1 MINKPVLIALALLA
15 GAIPSTGRAQDAANV
30 LVVINEASPVSKEV
44 GAKYVAAR
52 RIPSTNIVRI
62 KTAVAETIE
71 RRRYD
76 FEIELPIMRAITA
89 QASQD
94 RILYIVLTKDIPL
107 RIMGT
112 SGPRGSVAS
121 VDSELTL
128 LYQKLLGH
136 KVLPPG
142 RLPNTYFHA
151 DRPMTEAKAFSHAD
165 QAMYLV
171 TRLDGFTVADVSR
184 LIDRGA
190 NPVRDG
196 IVILDERA
204 GLRGGGGDGW
214 LNETAD
220 RLAASGLKDRVLFDA
235 TTTVVTDRKP
245 VLGYYSWGSND
256 PAITR
261 RRMNLGFVP
270 GALAGMFVSTDA
282 RTFKEPPDTWNVG
295 DWRDTTKFFEGS
307 PQSLVGDL
315 IREGA
320 TGVAGHVAEPY
331 LDATV
336 RPQILFPAYL
346 AGFNLAESFYLAM
359 PFVSW
364 ENIVVGDPLCAPFK
378 TRTLSTEDAAPP
390 LDPDTELPRF
400 FSARRLAV
408 LEGFGVKPQVA
419 KLVLKA
425 SAQLSRG
432 DLKNARPSL
441 EEVTRLE
448 PTLNAAHFVLA
459 GLYDMSGEH
468 DLAIARY
475 RTILTTAPDEVRS
488 LNNLAYTL
496 AVSKQAAAEALP
508 LAEKAY
514 RIAYGNNA
522 QIDLDLGASLIA
534 GRGTPIG
541 ALPFALDAYD
551 IFAMKAQISDTLGW
565 IEHLLGNSTA
575 AEKHLAEAGEG
586 APYSGEVQFHIAAVE
601 AALGRPAQAL
611 AALNK
616 AAVLD
621 SALTERVD
629 VKQLRDSLPAG
640 NKAAGR

>member
-1 MINKPVLIALALLA
+1 MINKPILIAIVVLSCATT
-15 GAIPSTGRAQDAANV
+15 STAHAQDAASV
-30 LVVINEASPVSKEV
+30 LVVINQTSAQSQEV
-44 GAKYVAAR
+44 GAKYIAAR
-52 RIPSTNIVRI
+52 HIPSNNVVRI
-62 KTAVAETIE
+62 RTAVAETME
-71 RRRYD
+71 RRRYE

-89 QASQD
+89 QAAQD

-107 RIMGT
+107 RILGT

-151 DRPMTEAKAFSHAD
+151 DRPITEAKAFSHAD
-165 QAMYLV
+165 QGMYLV
-171 TRLDGFTVADVSR
+171 TRLDGFTVADVAR

-196 IVILDERA
+196 IVVLDERA
-204 GLRGGGGDGW
+204 GLRGGGGDTW

-220 RLAASGLKDRVLFDA
+220 RLAAAGSKERVLFD
-235 TTTVVTDRKP
+235 TTTAVVTDRKP
-245 VLGYYSWGSND
+245 VIGYYSWGSND

-282 RTFKEPPDTWNVG
+282 RTFKEPSDAWNVG

-307 PQSLVGDL
+307 PQSLIGDL
-315 IREGA
+315 IREGI

-378 TRTLSTEDAAPP
+378 THTLSTEDAAPP
-390 LDPDTELPRF
+390 LDSETELPRF

-408 LEGFGVKPQVA
+408 LEGFGVKSQVA
-419 KLVLKA
+419 RLVLKA

-432 DLKNARPSL
+432 DLKKARPSL
-441 EEVTRLE
+441 EEVTKLE

-468 DLAIARY
+468 DLAITRY

-496 AVSKQAAAEALP
+496 AVNRQAPAEGLP
-508 LAEKAY
+508 FAEKAY
-514 RIAYGNNA
+514 RIAYGNNT

-534 GRGTPIG
+534 GRGTPVG

-551 IFAMKAQISDTLGW
+551 IFSMKAQISDTLGW
-565 IEHLLGNSTA
+565 IEYLLGNSAA

-601 AALGRPAQAL
+601 AELGRPAQAL

-616 AAVLD
+616 AAALD
-621 SALTERVD
+621 SALAERAD
-629 VKQLRDSLPAG
+629 VKKLRASLPAA
-640 NKAAGR
+640 NKAPAR

>member
-1 MINKPVLIALALLA
+1 MKKIPVLVAIAVLACMVPRVA
-15 GAIPSTGRAQDAANV
+15 RAQDAANV
-30 LVVINEASPVSKEV
+30 LVVINEASAQSKDV
-44 GAKYVAAR
+44 GASYIAAR
-52 RIPSTNIVRI
+52 QIPSHNVVRI
-62 KTAVAETIE
+62 RTVTTESTE
-71 RRRYD
+71 RRRYE

-89 QASQD
+89 SAAQD

-112 SGPRGSVAS
+112 SGPRGSVSS

-136 KVLPPG
+136 RVLPAG
-142 RLPNTYFHA
+142 RLPNPYFHN
-151 DRPMTEAKAFSHAD
+151 DRPMSQAASFSHAE

-171 TRLDGFTVADVSR
+171 TRLDGFTVADVTR

-190 NPVRDG
+190 HPVRDG
-196 IVILDERA
+196 IVVLDERA
-204 GLRGGGGDGW
+204 GLRGGGGDAW
-214 LNETAD
+214 LKEAAE
-220 RLAASGLKDRVLFDA
+220 RLAANGLTDRVLFE
-235 TTTVVTDRKP
+235 TTTAVVTDRKP
-245 VLGYYSWGSND
+245 VLGYFSWGSND
-256 PAITR
+256 PAITK
-261 RRMNLGFVP
+261 RRMSLGFVP
-270 GALAGMFVSTDA
+270 GSLAGMFVSTDA
-282 RTFKEPPDTWNVG
+282 RTFKEPPVTWNLG
-295 DWRDTTKFFEGS
+295 NWRDTTTFFEGS

-346 AGFNLAESFYLAM
+346 AGFNLAESFYLGM
-359 PFVSW
+359 PFLSW
-364 ENIVVGDPLCAPFK
+364 QNVVIGDPLCAPFK
-378 TRTLSTEDAAPP
+378 TRTLSTEGIDPP
-390 LDPDTELPRF
+390 LDPETDLPRF

-419 KLVLKA
+419 RLVLKA

-432 DLKNARPSL
+432 DLAHARPSL

-468 DLAIARY
+468 DLAVTRY

-496 AVSKQAAAEALP
+496 AVSTQAADEALP

-514 RIAYGNNA
+514 RIANGNNA

-534 GRGTPIG
+534 GRGTPVG

-565 IEHLLGNSTA
+565 IEHLIGNNGL

-586 APYSGEVQFHIAAVE
+586 APYSAEVQFHIAAVQ
-601 AALGRPAQAL
+601 AALNRPKEAL
-611 AALNK
+611 SALNK
-616 AAVLD
+616 AIAIDASL
-621 SALTERVD
+621 AERAD
-629 VKQLRDSLPAG
+629 VKQLRAALP
-640 NKAAGR
+640 R

>member
-1 MINKPVLIALALLA
+1 VKKLPVVIAIAALACMLPRVA
-15 GAIPSTGRAQDAANV
+15 RAQDASNV
-30 LVVINEASPVSKEV
+30 LVVINEASAQSKEV
-44 GAKYVAAR
+44 GDTYVATR
-52 RIPSTNIVRI
+52 HIPPRNVVRI
-62 KTAVAETIE
+62 KTVTSESTE
-71 RRRYD
+71 RRRYE

-89 QASQD
+89 SAAQD

-112 SGPRGSVAS
+112 SGPRGSVSS

-136 KVLPPG
+136 RVIPAG

-151 DRPMTEAKAFSHAD
+151 DRPMSEATAFSHAD

-171 TRLDGFTVADVSR
+171 TRLDGFTVADVTK
-184 LIDRGA
+184 LIERGA
-190 NPVRDG
+190 HPVRDG

-204 GLRGGGGDGW
+204 GLRGGGGDTWLKETAGRLSAAG
-214 LNETAD
+214 LNE
-220 RLAASGLKDRVLFDA
+220 RVLFE
-235 TTTVVTDRKP
+235 TTTAVVTDRKP
-245 VLGYYSWGSND
+245 VLGYFSWGSND
-256 PAITR
+256 PAIIK
-261 RRMNLGFVP
+261 RRMSLGFVP
-270 GALAGMFVSTDA
+270 GSLAGMFVSTDA
-282 RTFKEPPDTWNVG
+282 RTFKEPPDTWSIGN
-295 DWRDTTKFFEGS
+295 WRDPTTFFEGS

-346 AGFNLAESFYLAM
+346 AGLNLAESFYLAM

-364 ENIVVGDPLCAPFK
+364 QNVVIGDPLCAPFK
-378 TRTLSTEDAAPP
+378 TRSLSTEA
-390 LDPDTELPRF
+390 LDPPFDPETELPRF

-419 KLVLKA
+419 RLVLKA

-432 DLKNARPSL
+432 DLVHARPSL
-441 EEVTRLE
+441 EEVTKLE

-468 DLAIARY
+468 DLSIARY

-496 AVSKQAAAEALP
+496 AVNKQTAGEALP

-514 RIAYGNNA
+514 RITNGNNA

-534 GRGTPIG
+534 GRGTPVG

-551 IFAMKAQISDTLGW
+551 IFSMKAQISDTLGW
-565 IEHLLGNSTA
+565 IEHLMGDNGV
-575 AEKHLAEAGEG
+575 AEKHLAEAGAG
-586 APYSGEVQFHIAAVE
+586 APYSAEVQFHIAAVQ
-601 AALGRPAQAL
+601 AALDRPKQAL

-616 AAVLD
+616 AIAIDASL
-621 SALTERVD
+621 AERAD
-629 VKQLRDSLPAG
+629 VKQLRAALP
-640 NKAAGR
+640 RQ